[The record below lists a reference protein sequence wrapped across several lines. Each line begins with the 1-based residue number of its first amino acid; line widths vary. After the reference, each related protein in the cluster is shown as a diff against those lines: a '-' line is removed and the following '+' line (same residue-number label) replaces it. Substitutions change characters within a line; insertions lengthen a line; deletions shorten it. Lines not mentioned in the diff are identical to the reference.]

1 MAVNVVCYWPQIW
14 KIVSR
19 KRADDVSAGT
29 YALFLL
35 NSSLMALHGW
45 VAGDVTVVAV
55 GASSVAQNLLVLW
68 LCRQYG
74 GPTRVASAPS
84 TEPEGAL
91 EAHQRCT
98 LPVLTAEEK
107 CPR

>member
-1 MAVNVVCYWPQIW
+1 MGEVLNAEIQSINAQA
-14 KIVSR
+14 R
-19 KRADDVSAGT
+19 EH
-29 YALFLL
+29 AL
-35 NSSLMALHGW
+35 ALDACLSEAHEGW

-74 GPTRVASAPS
+74 GPTRGASAPS

-91 EAHQRCT
+91 EAHQRGT